1 MKMTNRNVIFFGLAI
16 LVGVYLGFQYPIFG
30 LALLIPLIVFIAFIL
45 LRNKSGT
52 LASPESS
59 TEAKLFQSAVG
70 KSRIYIMR
78 DGFVGGQQGMNIAIN
93 GSLNSQIRSKYFLMA
108 EVDPGKHH
116 INAQMA
122 SGSKSAA
129 LDYEVEIAAGECV
142 LLDAKL
148 NVGLLQGTPTF
159 DEIRKEHVAK
169 DKLAKLKLV
178 EWKE

>member
-122 SGSKSAA
+122 SGSKSKSSY
-129 LDYEVEIAAGECV
+129 D
-142 LLDAKL
+142 
-148 NVGLLQGTPTF
+148 
-159 DEIRKEHVAK
+159 R
-169 DKLAKLKLV
+169 LAKLRQQQSLHLRSRMRNPRLK
-178 EWKE
+178 WKRLNRDWSIEIRRACFR